1 MFNKKKKT
9 DKELEF
15 KIYMIQEIDT
25 LKLQNLELMK
35 RLNDL
40 ADILHN
46 HIKGGFN

>member
-1 MFNKKKKT
+1 MFKKKKKT

-40 ADILHN
+40 ADIFHKY
-46 HIKGGFN
+46 IKGGFN